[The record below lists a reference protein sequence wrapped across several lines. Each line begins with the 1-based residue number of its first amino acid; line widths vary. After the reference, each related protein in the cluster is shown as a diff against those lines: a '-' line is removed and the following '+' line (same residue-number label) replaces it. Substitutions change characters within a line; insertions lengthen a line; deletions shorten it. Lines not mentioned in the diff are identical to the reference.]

1 MRGLA
6 TILLRHSCGRART
19 ARGRAWT
26 CADDCEGPSGAD
38 RRYRAL
44 DGLRLNCRHGRA
56 DRLVEEAFQGFAPK
70 RRPHLGS
77 NGEAG
82 RRLAPKAANPS
93 PLAQSA
99 FRRQAP
105 EVRAGCIEVHVR
117 ICAGGARQLA
127 SLLRPASSGLPRA
140 ATDAS
145 LGQYHAAGMRKRAL
159 PLFEIRRGRRD
170 ASPACARHVLGAS
183 QDGRCMVQACSS
195 SSSALASFKSAT
207 SNPSVNQQ

>member
-127 SLLRPASSGLPRA
+127 SLLRPAPSS
-140 ATDAS
+140 
-145 LGQYHAAGMRKRAL
+145 
-159 PLFEIRRGRRD
+159 FGRDTLD
-170 ASPACARHVLGAS
+170 ASPGHLIPRECGCA
-183 QDGRCMVQACSS
+183 SS
-195 SSSALASFKSAT
+195 LCCLKTESETPPRPLLVRLPRSVFT
-207 SNPSVNQQ
+207 SRGNRRNTTSHRGTFFPRDRVPPQSLRRR